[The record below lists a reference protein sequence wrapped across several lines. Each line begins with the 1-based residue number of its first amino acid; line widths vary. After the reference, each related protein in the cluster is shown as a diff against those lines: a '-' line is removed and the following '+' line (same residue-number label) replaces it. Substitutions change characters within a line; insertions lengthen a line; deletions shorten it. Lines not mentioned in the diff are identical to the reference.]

1 MRQYRLVLLGL
12 AVAAALS
19 VSLAAKTKFSSVWQS
34 PDAATI
40 SFAGKKVA
48 ALVIDKD
55 DSLRVAG
62 EEALVRELNARGM
75 NGVASYRM
83 MPKEL
88 AQDPVQAKT
97 WYEKAG
103 VEGVVAFRV
112 VNDDRRRTYVPATWT
127 STYYTSLWGYYGY
140 GWGAVYD
147 PGYVR
152 DQRTLTLS
160 DAIRKMSL
168 MPAQRLERAS
178 AAAARKGRLQPGADA
193 DIAIFDLATV
203 ADRATYATPAVPAT
217 GFRHVLVNG
226 VAVVRDGKLLEVT
239 PGRAILRE
247 R

>member
-1 MRQYRLVLLGL
+1 MRQYRFAWIGL
-12 AVAAALS
+12 AVAAVLS

-152 DQRTLTLS
+152 DQRIVSLETLIFSVPKNTLVWAGLS
-160 DAIRKMSL
+160 ETENPKDGQRVVTEVVKEAVSEMRKQGL
-168 MPAQRLERAS
+168 T
-178 AAAARKGRLQPGADA
+178 K
-193 DIAIFDLATV
+193 
-203 ADRATYATPAVPAT
+203 
-217 GFRHVLVNG
+217 
-226 VAVVRDGKLLEVT
+226 K
-239 PGRAILRE
+239 
-247 R
+247 